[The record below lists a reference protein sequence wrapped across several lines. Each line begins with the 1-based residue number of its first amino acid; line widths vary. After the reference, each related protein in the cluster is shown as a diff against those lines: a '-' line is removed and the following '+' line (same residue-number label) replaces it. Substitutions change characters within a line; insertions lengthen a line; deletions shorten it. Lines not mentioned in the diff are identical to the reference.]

1 LVKPPLKISTLNKGR
16 GPKDHIRQRYQKK
29 TQVIRIGQVF
39 LKISRVSI
47 DSMDIPGNTSI
58 TSKKIIKR
66 IHRGIEG
73 EERAKTT
80 HEKQGGLEIKEAG
93 VQMALE

>member
-1 LVKPPLKISTLNKGR
+1 MVKPPLKISTLNKGR

-58 TSKKIIKR
+58 TSKKLLR
-66 IHRGIEG
+66 EYTEG
-73 EERAKTT
+73 LK
-80 HEKQGGLEIKEAG
+80 EKSGPKPHMKNK
-93 VQMALE
+93 VH